1 MNDYEKILLK
11 SYPLFGKVTERIDR
25 LVERRALAS
34 FYSRASC
41 ETIANGILALTETKA
56 DLLELRRRIG
66 GALRALSEGDREL
79 IAYKYWGIL
88 PEREGFDRVSR
99 KYFRR
104 QARALKRFS
113 AELSG
118 RGMTSEWFD
127 GTCLRFGFIRSIAN
141 GYRIREEEKRK
152 AAEKTR
158 KAEEKISSV
167 QVREMEREKTSS
179 ARAEEEEKLVS

>member
-34 FYSRASC
+34 FYSRESC

-99 KYFRR
+99 TCTEEIFSSAFRV
-104 QARALKRFS
+104 FS
-113 AELSG
+113 AAFLFS
-118 RGMTSEWFD
+118 SS
-127 GTCLRFGFIRSIAN
+127 LIR
-141 GYRIREEEKRK
+141 
-152 AAEKTR
+152 
-158 KAEEKISSV
+158 
-167 QVREMEREKTSS
+167 
-179 ARAEEEEKLVS
+179 